1 MELSAKQN
9 EGNTGRVIGAFGKM
23 SEVLQGAVPR
33 ATAPLDPFVLHPAY
47 DSAIEQDDDGWEEDW
62 EDDPDSRRFL
72 SPSSMPA
79 MEAFRPAA
87 PGPIAAVDCGL
98 IHLGETVA
106 GPVIAL
112 RAAIVV
118 DAGEEMPAVRMFR
131 TGPLLLPIT
140 AQAELLLRIGTD
152 LGQPDCFVELDDT
165 DPSHPC
171 IKRVKGGLANSAKYL
186 ADRFRVWWE
195 RLAQAEAV
203 TMISGGTLLLDEAL
217 ILRNRDTPD
226 AFLHTLAAAA
236 ARRSSS
242 LIGISKQS
250 RILIGGKSVRF
261 WLDDCKNATGY
272 RHLSPVLASEAREVV
287 GNKTRHDNR
296 AARIFGNV
304 YATRF
309 TPMGATL
316 RMDVKASP
324 GRTDASAIAQL
335 FASSLMV
342 AGYPEILARA
352 HAYCYFS
359 RADVMALQAQACA
372 EYGLD
377 REPMAALTAAF
388 APFQGAWK

>member
-1 MELSAKQN
+1 MELGPEERSH
-9 EGNTGRVIGAFGKM
+9 NTERVTNAFGKM
-23 SEVLQGAVPR
+23 AEVLQSAVPR
-33 ATAPLDPFVLHPAY
+33 VSALSLSLHPAR
-47 DSAIEQDDDGWEEDW
+47 DPLVGQDDDGWEEDW
-62 EDDPDSRRFL
+62 EDDPDSRRLPML
-72 SPSSMPA
+72 SSVPA
-79 MEAFRPAA
+79 MEPFRSAEA
-87 PGPIAAVDCGL
+87 GPIAAVDCGL
-98 IHLGETVA
+98 IHLGETAA

-112 RAAIVV
+112 RASIVV
-118 DAGEEMPAVRMFR
+118 DIGADMPSVRLYR
-131 TGPLLLPIT
+131 TGPLLLPLA

-165 DPSHPC
+165 DPSNLC
-171 IKRVKGGLANSAKYL
+171 IRRIKGGLANSAKYL

-203 TMISGGTLLLDEAL
+203 TLITDGTLLLDEAL

-226 AFLHTLAAAA
+226 VFLHSLAASA
-236 ARRSSS
+236 ARNTTSV
-242 LIGISKQS
+242 IGLSKQS
-250 RILIGGKSVRF
+250 RVLIGGKSVRF
-261 WLDDCKNATGY
+261 WLDDCKNVTGY
-272 RHLSPVLASEAREVV
+272 RHLTPVLASEVREVA
-287 GNKTRHDNR
+287 GDRTQHDNR

-309 TPMGATL
+309 TPLGATL
-316 RMDVKASP
+316 RMDVKASH

-335 FASSLMV
+335 FVSSLMV

-372 EYGLD
+372 DYGLD
-377 REPMAALTAAF
+377 HEPAAALTAAF